1 MKTELERMKKEND
14 VYRHFNKS
22 SGNNQSAEILQKLI
36 EKSQREYVDLK
47 NIQLKRVERQEET
60 KQKP

>member
-1 MKTELERMKKEND
+1 MKKEND

-47 NIQLKRVERQEET
+47 NIQLKRVER
-60 KQKP
+60 